1 MLYNINVEPLG
12 MIPWNLGHHC
22 LPAFSIIP
30 LAFFWNPKQSNDK
43 QGPTCPPL
51 LLKRGFFFFNEKATS
66 NDIRSCFFIKKLFFY
81 LKKFAGAGKL
91 APNYHFPS
99 KHACIVKGL
108 QT

>member
-51 LLKRGFFFFNEKATS
+51 LLKRGFFFLMKKQLLMASEVAFSLKNY
-66 NDIRSCFFIKKLFFY
+66 FFI
-81 LKKFAGAGKL
+81 
-91 APNYHFPS
+91 
-99 KHACIVKGL
+99 
-108 QT
+108 